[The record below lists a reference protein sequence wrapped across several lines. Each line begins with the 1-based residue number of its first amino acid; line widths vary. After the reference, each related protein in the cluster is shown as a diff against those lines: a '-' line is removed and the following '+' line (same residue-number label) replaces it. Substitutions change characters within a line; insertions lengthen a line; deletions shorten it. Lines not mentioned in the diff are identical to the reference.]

1 MSSIVY
7 LKNKDTGKVY
17 AYLNESKWD
26 PVKKKCVCKR
36 KCLGHLDPETG
47 DILPNR
53 GKKEKDYAVVS
64 TVGTTFFLE
73 QIAERIGLRNAVRS
87 ALPDDW
93 RLALSCAFYL
103 LEGHSVLQGIRYW
116 SVDHQ
121 TPYGRPIEEKD
132 VERLL
137 STIDENTLFAFYR
150 EWRDEFH
157 GSDFY
162 IVNTESVSSYSS
174 RSERISFNDLPDMTI
189 SPTVNINMV
198 LSMKDDMPLAYS
210 VIPRSP
216 RDLTDIRRR
225 ESEYRWLDLPRITH
239 VLDKDFCSSDNFD
252 SLTRTNQ
259 RFLIRTPPEFPL
271 ARESI
276 IRVKDRIMD
285 LANYRTIEGKSFF
298 VMSFLNYWKGRK
310 CYVHIYFSTEDAENE
325 FSLFLGLLEEC
336 RLELENGVYVPEHR
350 DYYDKYFIITE
361 TPGGRTVVQ
370 NGEAIMAYND
380 VAGFFVLISNT
391 VKDPLRAFGYYLRK
405 DGMEARFENIR
416 NRRDRTALKLYT
428 DQNLYGRVFLQ
439 FLAVTMHSHITNVMD
454 DHAML
459 KGTGYRDILHEMSA
473 IKKVSIPGFKTPF
486 YTNINNALLEVM
498 KAFGVDP
505 SSLRS

>member
-73 QIAERIGLRNAVRS
+73 QIAERIGLRNAVKS

-116 SVDHQ
+116 SADHQ
-121 TPYGRPIEEKD
+121 TPYGKAIEERD

-150 EWRDEFH
+150 EWRDQFH
-157 GSDFY
+157 GADFY

-174 RSERISFNDLPDMTI
+174 RSERISFNDLPDMTV
-189 SPTVNINMV
+189 SPTVSINMV

-225 ESEYRWLDLPRITH
+225 ESEYRW
-239 VLDKDFCSSDNFD
+239 
-252 SLTRTNQ
+252 RTSAAA
-259 RFLIRTPPEFPL
+259 T
-271 ARESI
+271 
-276 IRVKDRIMD
+276 
-285 LANYRTIEGKSFF
+285 T
-298 VMSFLNYWKGRK
+298 
-310 CYVHIYFSTEDAENE
+310 STA
-325 FSLFLGLLEEC
+325 S
-336 RLELENGVYVPEHR
+336 PA
-350 DYYDKYFIITE
+350 
-361 TPGGRTVVQ
+361 P
-370 NGEAIMAYND
+370 
-380 VAGFFVLISNT
+380 IS
-391 VKDPLRAFGYYLRK
+391 A
-405 DGMEARFENIR
+405 
-416 NRRDRTALKLYT
+416 
-428 DQNLYGRVFLQ
+428 
-439 FLAVTMHSHITNVMD
+439 S
-454 DHAML
+454 
-459 KGTGYRDILHEMSA
+459 
-473 IKKVSIPGFKTPF
+473 
-486 YTNINNALLEVM
+486 
-498 KAFGVDP
+498 
-505 SSLRS
+505 